1 MNQIAH
7 NYDFK
12 PLPSDIEQ
20 ERQALSCLLQ
30 NEKCLEL
37 LPEIHPEHFH
47 VPAHRLIFDT
57 IREVVAKGE
66 ILNPVS
72 LESKFTDRGQVDR
85 VGGPGIMLELFML
98 AKITSPAMLRQF
110 IGKLSELSQRRNVIV
125 AASEASSRAYDLNDA
140 DFIAGVGN
148 AFDTLTSD
156 AGQSKEPTT
165 TQELTTEFLDE
176 IISKESG
183 EILAAIPTRW
193 PTFNAWTRGG
203 LVRES
208 LNVVAA
214 KPGEGKTTFA
224 INLANDV
231 ISAGKRC
238 LFFSLEMSRTEVF
251 SRMVS
256 DRGELRNDI
265 FVNPRLHKPT
275 LGERQT
281 LQETLQFFEA
291 GNLFSVRQED
301 LSIEEIILIATSEAR
316 THDLGLIIID
326 YLQKVP
332 WKGQRQQ
339 SREQEVAKQ
348 SAALRNFSKRTK
360 IPVLALSQLNEDGA
374 TRESKSLEQDG
385 THIFKLHFE
394 DKPKEDYIK
403 NRKAGEGLLYCF
415 KARSGASNVAMP
427 FTHKLGF
434 YSIVERTI

>member
-1 MNQIAH
+1 MNQLAH
-7 NYDFK
+7 DFK
-12 PLPSDIEQ
+12 TLPADIEQ
-20 ERQALSCLLQ
+20 EKQVLSCLLQ

-47 VPAHRLIFDT
+47 LPAHRLIFDT
-57 IREVVAKGE
+57 IREVMAKGE

-72 LESKFTDRGQVDR
+72 LQSKFLERDQVDC
-85 VGGPGIMLELFML
+85 VGGPATILDLFTL
-98 AKITSPAMLRQF
+98 AKINTPAMLRQF
-110 IGKLSELSQRRNVIV
+110 IDKLSEMSQRRSVIV
-125 AASEASSRAYDLNDA
+125 AASEASSRAYDLSDT

-148 AFDTLTSD
+148 AFDALTAE

-165 TQELTTEFLDE
+165 TQELSTEFLDE
-176 IISKESG
+176 LISKEAG

-193 PTFNAWTRGG
+193 ETFNTWTRGG
-203 LVRES
+203 IVRDS
-208 LNVVAA
+208 LYVIAA
-214 KPGEGKTTFA
+214 KPGEGKSTFA
-224 INLANDV
+224 VNLANDV
-231 ISAGKRC
+231 INAGKRC

-275 LGERQT
+275 SGERQT
-281 LQETLQFFEA
+281 IQETLQFFSA

-316 THDLGLIIID
+316 THDLGLVVID

-332 WKGQRQQ
+332 WKGERQQ

-394 DKPKEDYIK
+394 GKTKEDYIK
-403 NRKAGEGLLYCF
+403 NRKDGEGLLYCF

-427 FTHKLGF
+427 FTHELGY
-434 YSIVERTI
+434 YSIIERTS